1 MGGSPR
7 IRLPAL
13 VATGAW
19 LGLADGFAAVVRAGQ
34 AAGPFAE
41 RAGTLVVSSLAAALA
56 LPCLLA
62 GVRALGGRILPGP
75 THHGVVRALEALAVA
90 GAAALLWLGAYAR
103 EAAPER
109 LDSAVAVGL
118 ACSLAAAGID
128 AAIRRLARG
137 ASREPR
143 VAAAFGLAA
152 LAVAPLAAWP
162 GPAAS
167 RPASRAPGLVLISID
182 TLRADR
188 LGAYGHARDTSP
200 NLDALAREGTLFEN
214 VFAQSHWTLPSHATM
229 LTGQG
234 PLVHGALQLDDVL
247 PSAIDTLAERLGA
260 RGFRTAAF
268 VGGNRYSFIGAK
280 RGFDRGFE
288 TYAHY
293 PHPGRFRSGR
303 LLRFV
308 DHLRMRQIR
317 HHVGNAAAETDAA
330 LRWLAVR
337 GDEPFFLFLHFY
349 DVHSKTHRQPYE
361 APEPW
366 REAFCPAELRGRDG
380 CDAEGRC
387 GTERLRAIWEGRSP
401 EPDPAELERLRC
413 LYDGAVAFVDAQLG
427 RLVDGIERFGL
438 GDRTLVAVTA
448 DHGEAFFEHGLPIH
462 TNLFDEV
469 LHVPLIL
476 RGPGVPAGV
485 RVAENG
491 RLLDLVPTLLDRLGL
506 PQPPELPGRSLFAA
520 PAAGEVDVAVGS
532 SESNSVA
539 LRAGGFK
546 YVIRRPTPISPGRT
560 LPPESLFDLRAD
572 PGETRDLLEGSPPA
586 LAAELRR
593 ELLAAERAQI
603 ARGEALRGES
613 IPLSLSE
620 DERAGLAALGY
631 VGSAR

>member
-19 LGLADGFAAVVRAGQ
+19 LGLADGLAAVLRAGQ
-34 AAGPFAE
+34 AAGPFAD
-41 RAGTLVVSSLAAALA
+41 RAGTLVASSLAAALA

-62 GVRALGGRILPGP
+62 GVRRLGGPLLGGP
-75 THHGVVRALEALAVA
+75 TRYGVTRALEAVVIA
-90 GAAALLWLGAYAR
+90 GAAALLWLGPYAR

-118 ACSLAAAGID
+118 ACAAAAAAID
-128 AAIRRLARG
+128 AAIRGLARG
-137 ASREPR
+137 ARREPR

-167 RPASRAPGLVLISID
+167 RPAARAPGLVLVSID
-182 TLRADR
+182 TLRADH
-188 LGAYGHARDTSP
+188 LGAYGHSRDTSP
-200 NLDALAREGTLFEN
+200 NLDALARGGTLFEN

-229 LTGQG
+229 LTGQS
-234 PLVHGALQLDDVL
+234 PLVHGAIDLDDVL
-247 PSAIDTLAERLGA
+247 PSGIGTLAERLRA

-303 LLRFV
+303 LLRLL
-308 DHLRMRQIR
+308 DHLRMRQVR

-349 DVHSKTHRQPYE
+349 DVHSKTHRLPYE

-366 REAFCPAELRGRDG
+366 REAFCPDDLRGLGG

-387 GTERLRAIWEGRSP
+387 ATDRLRAIWEGRSP
-401 EPDPAELERLRC
+401 EPDAAEFERLRC
-413 LYDGAVAFVDAQLG
+413 LYDGSVAFVDAQLG
-427 RLVDGIERFGL
+427 RLLDGIERLGL
-438 GDRTLVAVTA
+438 DGRTLVAATA
-448 DHGEAFFEHGLPIH
+448 DHGEAFFEHGHPLH

-469 LHVPLIL
+469 LRVPLIL
-476 RGPGVPAGV
+476 RGPGVPAGQ
-485 RVAENG
+485 RVAATG

-506 PQPPELPGRSLFAA
+506 PRPHELPGRSLFSA
-520 PAAGEVDVAVGS
+520 PAGAELDVAVGS
-532 SESNSVA
+532 SESNSIA
-539 LRAGGFK
+539 LRAGGLKF
-546 YVIRRPTPISPGRT
+546 VIRRPPPIEPGRP

-572 PGETRDLLEGSPPA
+572 PGETRDLLQGAPPA
-586 LAAELRR
+586 IAAELRR
-593 ELLAAERAQI
+593 ELLAAERTQI
-603 ARGEALRGES
+603 ARGEELRGER
-613 IPLSLSE
+613 IALALPE
-620 DERAGLAALGY
+620 EERAGLAALGY
-631 VGSAR
+631 VETDR